1 MSEGEERIVPSST
14 VTGSVVTERPCGR
27 LSLVRRPAK
36 FFLPRSLPLALK
48 YYIYLVMASF
58 QEDRQRIAK
67 DLAQSQAEEMR
78 LLEEV
83 GRMTAELTRVRARIA
98 SLKAADQTFASAVAG
113 SPAPRGNVD
122 LSRMTIRE
130 AILTVLTEAKPEP
143 VRTRD
148 LDRILTERGKKVQ
161 GGVSVDLTTLKQ
173 ADKVLNPRWGFWT
186 VP

>member
-1 MSEGEERIVPSST
+1 
-14 VTGSVVTERPCGR
+14 
-27 LSLVRRPAK
+27 
-36 FFLPRSLPLALK
+36 
-48 YYIYLVMASF
+48 MAIF

-67 DLAQSQAEEMR
+67 DLAEAEAEEMR
-78 LLEEV
+78 LLEKV
-83 GRMTAELTRVRARIA
+83 DRMTAELTRVRARIA
-98 SLKAADQTFASAVAG
+98 SLKAADQTFASAAAG
-113 SPAPRGNVD
+113 SPTPGSNGD

-130 AILTVLTEAKPEP
+130 AILTVLTEARPEP

-173 ADKVLNPRWGFWT
+173 SGEVLNPRWGFWT

>member
-1 MSEGEERIVPSST
+1 MT
-14 VTGSVVTERPCGR
+14 
-27 LSLVRRPAK
+27 
-36 FFLPRSLPLALK
+36 
-48 YYIYLVMASF
+48 SF

-67 DLAQSQAEEMR
+67 DLAEAEAEEMR

-83 GRMTAELTRVRARIA
+83 DRMTVELTRVRARIA

-113 SPAPRGNVD
+113 SPTPGSNGD

-130 AILTVLTEAKPEP
+130 AILAVLTEAKPES

-173 ADKVLNPRWGFWT
+173 AGEVLNPRWGFWT

>member
-1 MSEGEERIVPSST
+1 MT
-14 VTGSVVTERPCGR
+14 
-27 LSLVRRPAK
+27 
-36 FFLPRSLPLALK
+36 
-48 YYIYLVMASF
+48 SF

-67 DLAQSQAEEMR
+67 DLAEAEADEMR

-83 GRMTAELTRVRARIA
+83 DRMTVELTRVRARIA

-113 SPAPRGNVD
+113 SPTPGSNGD

-130 AILTVLTEAKPEP
+130 AILAVLTEAKPES

-173 ADKVLNPRWGFWT
+173 AGEVLNPRWGFWT
-186 VP
+186 VS

>member
-1 MSEGEERIVPSST
+1 MT
-14 VTGSVVTERPCGR
+14 
-27 LSLVRRPAK
+27 
-36 FFLPRSLPLALK
+36 
-48 YYIYLVMASF
+48 SF

-67 DLAQSQAEEMR
+67 DLAEAEGEEMR

-83 GRMTAELTRVRARIA
+83 DRRRVELTRVRARIA

-113 SPAPRGNVD
+113 SPTPGSNGD

-130 AILTVLTEAKPEP
+130 AILAVLTEAKPES

-173 ADKVLNPRWGFWT
+173 AGEVLNPRWGFWT

>member
-1 MSEGEERIVPSST
+1 MPSFKKERQ
-14 VTGSVVTERPCGR
+14 G
-27 LSLVRRPAK
+27 
-36 FFLPRSLPLALK
+36 
-48 YYIYLVMASF
+48 
-58 QEDRQRIAK
+58 IAK
-67 DLAQSQAEEMR
+67 DLADAQAEEEH
-78 LLEEV
+78 LLGEV
-83 GRMTAELTRVRARIA
+83 DRMTAELTRVRARIA
-98 SLKAADQTFASAVAG
+98 SLKAADQTFASAASDG
-113 SPAPRGNVD
+113 PGQGGGGD

-173 ADKVLNPRWGFWT
+173 AEEVLNPRWGFWT

>member
-1 MSEGEERIVPSST
+1 MT
-14 VTGSVVTERPCGR
+14 
-27 LSLVRRPAK
+27 
-36 FFLPRSLPLALK
+36 
-48 YYIYLVMASF
+48 SF

-67 DLAQSQAEEMR
+67 DLAEAEADEMR

-83 GRMTAELTRVRARIA
+83 DRMTVELTRVRARIA

-113 SPAPRGNVD
+113 SPTPGSNGD

-130 AILTVLTEAKPEP
+130 AILTVLAEAKPEP

-173 ADKVLNPRWGFWT
+173 AGEVLNPRWGFWT
-186 VP
+186 VS

>member
-1 MSEGEERIVPSST
+1 MH
-14 VTGSVVTERPCGR
+14 
-27 LSLVRRPAK
+27 
-36 FFLPRSLPLALK
+36 PLGPYCVHWHAIRDRDRAIDRALGTFARDVQK
-48 YYIYLVMASF
+48 A
-58 QEDRQRIAK
+58 
-67 DLAQSQAEEMR
+67 AEES
-78 LLEEV
+78 
-83 GRMTAELTRVRARIA
+83 ADDPELGERGRARIA

-113 SPAPRGNVD
+113 SPTPGSNGD

-130 AILTVLTEAKPEP
+130 AILAVLTEAKPEP

-173 ADKVLNPRWGFWT
+173 AGEVLNPRWGFWT

>member
-1 MSEGEERIVPSST
+1 
-14 VTGSVVTERPCGR
+14 
-27 LSLVRRPAK
+27 
-36 FFLPRSLPLALK
+36 
-48 YYIYLVMASF
+48 MAIF
-58 QEDRQRIAK
+58 HEDRQKIAK
-67 DLAQSQAEEMR
+67 DLAEAEAEEVR

-83 GRMTAELTRVRARIA
+83 DRMTVELTRVRARIA

-113 SPAPRGNVD
+113 TPAPGSNGD

-130 AILTVLTEAKPEP
+130 AILVVLTEAKPES

-173 ADKVLNPRWGFWT
+173 AGEVLNPRWGFWT